1 MGEIVCGFEM
11 STLVSVGHIYTLHHK
26 FHSFKKSK
34 ISIFY
39 LMMLL
44 PVWVMGWMGRAPHL
58 VFV

>member
-1 MGEIVCGFEM
+1 M

-26 FHSFKKSK
+26 FDSFKKSK